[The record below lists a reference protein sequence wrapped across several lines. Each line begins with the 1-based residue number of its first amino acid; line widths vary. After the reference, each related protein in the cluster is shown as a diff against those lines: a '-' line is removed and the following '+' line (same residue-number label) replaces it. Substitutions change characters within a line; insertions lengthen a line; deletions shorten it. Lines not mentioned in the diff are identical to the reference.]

1 MAIAEMSKL
10 RLVGLTAER
19 DKILNALAKSGYAEI
34 KECSAP
40 ENTEYA
46 EEAEALRALD

>member
-19 DKILNALAKSGYAEI
+19 NGILNALASTGCAEL
-34 KECSAP
+34 KECPLS
-40 ENTEYA
+40 ENTSFRTDS
-46 EEAEALRALD
+46 EATLAVS